1 MDRRKQRTRQML
13 RDSLMELILERGYDS
28 ITVQEITDHA
38 NMGRATFYLHF
49 KDKEELLFSS
59 LKETVDELTQKL
71 SPKSHEDI
79 VAGINPPSLIAFQ
92 HAAENRQLF
101 RVMLNAQGGTKF
113 MSGLRMLIADL
124 VETQVKMLI
133 SPDLLPAPLPV
144 IGQYAAGSLLAL
156 MTWWL
161 ETDAP
166 YTPEEMA
173 LMMNRLTVQPLIT
186 SAMNSVSRSSL
197 S

>member
-38 NMGRATFYLHF
+38 NMGRATFYLHY

-59 LKETVDELTQKL
+59 LKETVDELAQKL
-71 SPKSHEDI
+71 TPKTHMDL

-92 HAAENRQLF
+92 HAADNRQLF

-113 MSGLRMLIADL
+113 ISGLRMLIAEL
-124 VETQVKMLI
+124 VEAQVLLLI
-133 SPDLLPAPLPV
+133 SADLLPVPMPV
-144 IGQYAAGSLLAL
+144 IGQYAAGALLAL

-166 YTPEEMA
+166 YTPEQMA
-173 LMMNRLTVQPLIT
+173 QMMNRLTVQPLV
-186 SAMNSVSRSSL
+186 ASVINPVSQSN
-197 S
+197 